1 MPGEDNTTLRVRGVG
16 TMNTAS
22 PLVIIDGMEGSLNA
36 VNPLDVENISILK
49 DAASCAI
56 YGARAANGVILVTTK
71 QVHVTKSVSTIAVAS
86 HSTARPV

>member
-1 MPGEDNTTLRVRGVG
+1 
-16 TMNTAS
+16 MNTAS

-71 QVHVTKSVSTIAVAS
+71 TGTRDKISINYSSSYFSSSIWSKVEEYY
-86 HSTARPV
+86 